1 MIAKVQEK
9 TKALQLRRQG
19 YSYQDILKEV
29 KVSKSSLSL
38 WLNELPL
45 TNEEESFLKTRKD
58 SNISRGRIR
67 AAVSNRM
74 RRVVRDGF
82 ITRDAKREF
91 EEKRNDPF
99 FILGIALYWAE
110 GAKRNW
116 GFAFTNSDA
125 EMMMVMVNWIEKYL
139 GVKRV
144 DIRARLYTHKPFAG
158 DNSEEYWSE
167 KTGIPMKNFGKT
179 IYKQSGLLV
188 KKRPDYRGCLRI
200 ELNKVLYLRKVVFWH
215 HMLFEQYG
223 K

>member
-91 EEKRNDPF
+91 EE
-99 FILGIALYWAE
+99 
-110 GAKRNW
+110 
-116 GFAFTNSDA
+116 
-125 EMMMVMVNWIEKYL
+125 
-139 GVKRV
+139 
-144 DIRARLYTHKPFAG
+144 
-158 DNSEEYWSE
+158 
-167 KTGIPMKNFGKT
+167 
-179 IYKQSGLLV
+179 
-188 KKRPDYRGCLRI
+188 
-200 ELNKVLYLRKVVFWH
+200 
-215 HMLFEQYG
+215 
-223 K
+223 